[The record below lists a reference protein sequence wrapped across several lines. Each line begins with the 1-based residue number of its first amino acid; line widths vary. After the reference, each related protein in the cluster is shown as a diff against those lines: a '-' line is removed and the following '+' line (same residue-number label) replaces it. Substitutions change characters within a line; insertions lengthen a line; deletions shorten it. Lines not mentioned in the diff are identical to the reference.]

1 MDKGCDQIR
10 EALSARL
17 DGEEVGDE
25 AGFAP
30 GAIEEHLAGCA
41 ECGLWLAKAE
51 EVTRAVRV
59 QLVDVPDLTAP
70 ILAAVRADAAAQRAG
85 ARAELDKRRRL
96 MRLALALT
104 AALQLALAIPMLLG
118 LGDIAHDTREA
129 ASFDIALAVG
139 FALAAWRPDRARA
152 FVPVAFVLAACLTL
166 TSAFDII
173 EGAALFAHEIGHVAA
188 LAQAALLWGLSR
200 GTTRA
205 LPRPREAATS

>member
-1 MDKGCDQIR
+1 MDTGCDRIR

-17 DGEEVGDE
+17 DGEEVGLT
-25 AGFAP
+25 P

-41 ECGLWLAKAE
+41 ECERWLGKAQD
-51 EVTRAVRV
+51 VTRAVRV
-59 QLVDVPDLTAP
+59 QAVEVPDLTGP
-70 ILAAVRADAAAQRAG
+70 ILAAVRADTHAG
-85 ARAELDKRRRL
+85 ARAERDKRRRL

-104 AALQLALAIPMLLG
+104 AGLQLALAIPMLLG

-166 TSAFDII
+166 TSAFDIMQ
-173 EGAALFAHEIGHVAA
+173 GAALFAHEIGHVAA

-200 GTTRA
+200 QTARA
-205 LPRPREAATS
+205 LGLPREAAAS